1 MNNMKIRLMFIF
13 QLMVLAIASCDE
25 TEETEYGNWVK
36 YSDYEGV
43 TRSSAVSFTIGEY
56 AYVGLGTDGD
66 DYLLDLW
73 RYDAAKNFW
82 QQMADFPGP
91 GRVSAVS
98 FAANGKGYVTTG
110 FNDDLDTEELN
121 DLWEYDP
128 SSNTW
133 TQKTSFPGTA
143 RYDAVAFTLNDHGF
157 VGTGY
162 DGNYLKDFYRYDPT
176 TDTWTQT
183 VSLYGSKREAAVSF
197 VIDNKAYIISGRNNG
212 VYLYDFWAFDAES
225 ESWIELSLN
234 DEDDTYD
241 EFVLA
246 LSRYDACSFVLDGTA
261 YVGLGISSTYLTTF
275 YTYDPLTNEWDD
287 EVTTFEGSGRSDA
300 ATFVI
305 NNVPYVVT
313 GRNSSQRFDDI
324 WAYYPDEEYNE
335 YD

>member
-1 MNNMKIRLMFIF
+1 ML
-13 QLMVLAIASCDE
+13 VLALASCDE
-25 TEETEYGNWVK
+25 SEDTEYGNWVK

-43 TRSSAVSFTIGEY
+43 TRSGAISFTLGDY

-73 RYDAAKNFW
+73 RYDASKNFW

-98 FAANGKGYVTTG
+98 FAADGKGYVSTG
-110 FNDDLDTEELN
+110 FNDDLDTEELS

-128 SSNTW
+128 SSNSW
-133 TQKTSFPGTA
+133 SEKASFPGSG
-143 RYDAVAFTLNDHGF
+143 RYDAVAFTLNNQGY

-162 DGNYLKDFYRYDPT
+162 DGNYLKDFYRYNPV
-176 TDTWTQT
+176 TDTWTQA
-183 VSLYGSKREAAVSF
+183 VSLYGSKREAAAAF
-197 VIDNKAYIISGRNNG
+197 VIDGQAYVLSGRNNG
-212 VYLYDFWAFDAES
+212 VFLYDFWSYNPES
-225 ESWIELSLN
+225 ESWTELTLN

-241 EFVLA
+241 EFISAV
-246 LSRYDACSFVLDGTA
+246 SRYNATSFVVDGVA
-261 YVGLGISSTYLTTF
+261 YLGLGVATGYASDF
-275 YTYDPLTNEWDD
+275 YTYDPQTNEWDD

-300 ATFVI
+300 ASFVI
-305 NNVPYVVT
+305 SGIPYVVT

-324 WAYYPDEEYNE
+324 WAYYPDEEYDE